1 MKKVILTAALTGL
14 FSDKQGLILAQSL
27 INIGIRFEY

>member
-14 FSDKQGLILAQSL
+14 FSLSFTDKQGLILAQSL
-27 INIGIRFEY
+27 